1 MDRRCCNRV
10 NALNRRTATAL
21 VRAWHVVAGRLTAI
35 FLAFIAALAPCAAA
49 AHDGAPTSFASIT
62 VGNTRVLYSLTTSSQ
77 PLEQASSAAKTPFDS
92 GADALAPVRMATLV
106 ARHLRIEADGR
117 RCLPG
122 AADYVPPSP
131 PRLSTTYNIEF
142 RCEAPIRILRVA
154 DDSFDVIG
162 HGAHT
167 LLRVSVEGREEPLA
181 SAVLLTDENRTA
193 EFDLGQLARGSAEGA
208 TGSDHRATGAD
219 LAEGTLRGPIGLLRL
234 GFEHIL
240 AGWDHLL
247 FLLALVLPGGRLGA
261 FVRIVTSFTIAH
273 SLTLA
278 AAALGLINV
287 PAAPVEAL
295 IALSIAWVAAEN
307 LIRVRPMSR
316 RWVVAFAFGLIH
328 GFGFSTVLRDIGL
341 PRDALLSSL
350 MWFNLGIEFGQLLVL
365 LLVVPALT
373 WLSRVRPEKPVP
385 QALSALI
392 LVASAMLLV
401 QRL

>member
-1 MDRRCCNRV
+1 ML
-10 NALNRRTATAL
+10 A
-21 VRAWHVVAGRLTAI
+21 RACQAAAGRLTAI
-35 FLAFIAALAPCAAA
+35 LLAFIAALAPCAAA
-49 AHDGAPTSFASIT
+49 AHDSAPTSFASIT
-62 VGNTRVLYSLTTSSQ
+62 VVDTRVLYSLTTSSQ
-77 PLEQASSAAKTPFDS
+77 PLEQAGSAAKTQFDS
-92 GADALAPVRMATLV
+92 GTDALPPVKMITLV

-122 AADYVPPSP
+122 AADYVPPLP
-131 PRLSTTYNIEF
+131 PRLSTTYHIEF
-142 RCEAPIRILRVA
+142 RCEAPIRTLRVT

-162 HGAHT
+162 RGAHT
-167 LLRVSVEGREEPLA
+167 LLRASVEGREEPLA

-208 TGSDHRATGAD
+208 TASGHRATGAD
-219 LAEGTLRGPIGLLRL
+219 LAGDARRGPLGLLPL

-247 FLLALVLPGGRLGA
+247 FLLALALPGGHLGA

-278 AAALGLINV
+278 VAALGLISV

-307 LIRVRPMSR
+307 LIRVRPMAR

-328 GFGFSTVLRDIGL
+328 GFGFSTALRDIGL
-341 PRDALLSSL
+341 PRDTLLSSL
-350 MWFNLGIEFGQLLVL
+350 LWFNLGIEFGQLLVL
-365 LLVVPALT
+365 LLLVPALT
-373 WLSRVRPEKPVP
+373 WLSRMRPEKPVS

-392 LVASAMLLV
+392 FVASAMLLV

>member
-10 NALNRRTATAL
+10 DALNRRTATAL
-21 VRAWHVVAGRLTAI
+21 THAWQVVAGRLTAI
-35 FLAFIAALAPCAAA
+35 LLAFMAALAPCAAA

-62 VGNTRVLYSLTTSSQ
+62 VVDKRVLYSLTTSSQ
-77 PLEQASSAAKTPFDS
+77 PLEQASSAAKTQFDS
-92 GADALAPVRMATLV
+92 GADALAPVRMASLL

-142 RCEAPIRILRVA
+142 RCEAPIRTLRVA
-154 DDSFDVIG
+154 DDSFDLIG
-162 HGAHT
+162 RGAHT
-167 LLRVSVEGREEPLA
+167 LLRVSIEGREEPLA
-181 SAVLLTDENRTA
+181 SAVMLSDENSSA
-193 EFDLGQLARGSAEGA
+193 EFDLGQLARGSAEAA
-208 TGSDHRATGAD
+208 TGSSHLATGAD
-219 LAEGTLRGPIGLLRL
+219 LAGGTLRGPIGLLPL

-240 AGWDHLL
+240 EGWDHLL
-247 FLLALVLPGGRLGA
+247 FLLALALPGGCLGA

-278 AAALGLINV
+278 VAALGLVNV

-307 LIRVRPMSR
+307 LMRVRPMER
-316 RWVVAFAFGLIH
+316 RWAVAFAFGLIH
-328 GFGFSTVLRDIGL
+328 GFGFATGLRDIGL
-341 PRDALLSSL
+341 PRDALLPSL
-350 MWFNLGIEFGQLLVL
+350 IWFNLGIEFGQLLVL
-365 LLVVPALT
+365 LLLVPVLT
-373 WLSRVRPEKPVP
+373 WLSRALPEKPVS

-392 LVASAMLLV
+392 LVASAMLLL
-401 QRL
+401 QRV

>member
-1 MDRRCCNRV
+1 MGRRCRNRV
-10 NALNRRTATAL
+10 DALNRRTATAL
-21 VRAWHVVAGRLTAI
+21 ARAWQVVAGRLTAI
-35 FLAFIAALAPCAAA
+35 LLAFIAALAPYAAA

-62 VGNTRVLYSLTTSSQ
+62 VVDTRVLYSLTTSSQ

-92 GADALAPVRMATLV
+92 GADALPPVRMATLV

-142 RCEAPIRILRVA
+142 RCEAPIRTLRVA
-154 DDSFDVIG
+154 DDSFDFIG

-208 TGSDHRATGAD
+208 TGSGHRATGAD
-219 LAEGTLRGPIGLLRL
+219 LAGGTPRGPIGLLPL

-247 FLLALVLPGGRLGA
+247 FLLALALPGGRFGA
-261 FVRIVTSFTIAH
+261 FIRIVTSFTIAH

-278 AAALGLINV
+278 VAALGLISV

-341 PRDALLSSL
+341 PRDTLLSSL
-350 MWFNLGIEFGQLLVL
+350 IWFNLGIEFGQLLVL
-365 LLVVPALT
+365 LLLVPALA
-373 WLSRVRPEKPVP
+373 WLSRVRPEKPVS

-392 LVASAMLLV
+392 LVASAMLLA

>member
-10 NALNRRTATAL
+10 DALNRRTATAL
-21 VRAWHVVAGRLTAI
+21 THAWQVVAGRLTAI
-35 FLAFIAALAPCAAA
+35 LLAFMAALAPCAAA

-62 VGNTRVLYSLTTSSQ
+62 VVDKRVLYSLTTSSQ
-77 PLEQASSAAKTPFDS
+77 PLEQASSAAKTQFDS
-92 GADALAPVRMATLV
+92 GADALAPVRMASLL

-142 RCEAPIRILRVA
+142 RCEAPIRTLRVA
-154 DDSFDVIG
+154 DDSFDLIG
-162 HGAHT
+162 RGAHT
-167 LLRVSVEGREEPLA
+167 LLRVSIEGREEPLA
-181 SAVLLTDENRTA
+181 SAVMLSDENRSA
-193 EFDLGQLARGSAEGA
+193 EFDLGQLARGSAEAA
-208 TGSDHRATGAD
+208 TGSSHLATGAD
-219 LAEGTLRGPIGLLRL
+219 LAGGTLRGPIGLLPL

-240 AGWDHLL
+240 EGWDHLL
-247 FLLALVLPGGRLGA
+247 FLLALALPGGCLGA

-278 AAALGLINV
+278 VAALGLVNV

-307 LIRVRPMSR
+307 LMRVRPMER
-316 RWVVAFAFGLIH
+316 RWAVAFAFGLIH
-328 GFGFSTVLRDIGL
+328 GFGFATGLRDIGL
-341 PRDALLSSL
+341 PRDALLPSL
-350 MWFNLGIEFGQLLVL
+350 IWFNLGIEFGQLLVL
-365 LLVVPALT
+365 LLLVPVLT
-373 WLSRVRPEKPVP
+373 WLSRALPEKPVS

-392 LVASAMLLV
+392 LVASAMLLL
-401 QRL
+401 QRV

>member
-10 NALNRRTATAL
+10 DALNRRTATAL

-35 FLAFIAALAPCAAA
+35 LLAFIAALAPCAAA

-77 PLEQASSAAKTPFDS
+77 PVEQASSAAKTQFNS

-142 RCEAPIRILRVA
+142 RCEAPIRTLRVA
-154 DDSFDVIG
+154 DDSFDFIG

-193 EFDLGQLARGSAEGA
+193 EFDLGQLARGSAGGA
-208 TGSDHRATGAD
+208 TEAGHRATGAD
-219 LAEGTLRGPIGLLRL
+219 LAGGTLRGPIGLLRL

-261 FVRIVTSFTIAH
+261 FVRIVTAFTIAH

-278 AAALGLINV
+278 VSALGLINV